1 MPLGSVT
8 CPSCRFFTSWASQ
21 RLVVVSS
28 FKTWAKVVSL
38 SWSGRHCRSASL
50 ALYKNKRSGEW
61 MLSRAVFFFHS
72 IIICHIARIYKES
85 NELTWSCPTG
95 AGNSGLHASADELMA
110 LWRAAGPFCPE
121 EQKGTISH
129 KKLLGVIYTAKM
141 SHSHTFAKMAA
152 WSETETIGIN
162 SRES

>member
-38 SWSGRHCRSASL
+38 SWSGRHCLSASL
-50 ALYKNKRSGEW
+50 ALHENKR
-61 MLSRAVFFFHS
+61 RAQECRCFHRQKIYFDFS
-72 IIICHIARIYKES
+72 IFWHIARICEERNES
-85 NELTWSCPTG
+85 TWSCQTG
-95 AGNSGLHASADELMA
+95 ASNNGQRASAAEPTA

-121 EQKGTISH
+121 GQKDTISH
-129 KKLLGVIYTAKM
+129 EELLGARFIQL
-141 SHSHTFAKMAA
+141 
-152 WSETETIGIN
+152 E
-162 SRES
+162 